1 MGALACALTP
11 SAYAQ
16 DNSGW
21 YAMGGYSHTE
31 YESDDY
37 FNFSDS
43 YGAVTFGGGYDFNR
57 FLGVEAEGAIGVV
70 DGEDTIS
77 GFGPVIVGP
86 PDNITGTAD
95 IDSTFKLN
103 SRYGVYAKAQYPVT
117 DSLSIF
123 GRVGFESRDYDFTTK
138 TTVVATDGAQAV
150 FKRKS
155 SISEDSVAFGGGV
168 EFDVTEKQAL
178 RAGYTRAEGDVNED
192 RFEVSY
198 VYRFGK

>member
-1 MGALACALTP
+1 MGVLVCALTP

-16 DNSGW
+16 DSSGW

-37 FNFSDS
+37 FDFSDS

-57 FLGVEAEGAIGVV
+57 FLGIEAEGAIGVV
-70 DGEDTIS
+70 DGEHTIS

-95 IDSTFKLN
+95 IDSTLKLN
-103 SRYGVYAKAQYPVT
+103 SRYGAYAKAQYPLT
-117 DSLSIF
+117 DSLSVF
-123 GRVGFESRDYDFTTK
+123 GRVGFESRDYDLTIE
-138 TTVVATDGAQAV
+138 TTVTATDGAQAN
-150 FKRKS
+150 FKRDS
-155 SISEDSVAFGGGV
+155 SVGDEGVAFGGGV
-168 EFDVTEKQAL
+168 EFDFAENQGL